1 MKKINLKVNGRLRQ
15 ILAHRDL
22 VLLDMLRDIY
32 NLTGAKQSCD
42 RKGQCGACMVIVN
55 GKAVLSCL
63 VKVISLE
70 GADIITVEGLGTP
83 DNPHLIQEAFVLAG
97 AIQCGFCTPG
107 MIMTAKALLDTN
119 PNPTTQ
125 DIKTAF
131 RRNLCRCTGYM
142 RIIEAV
148 KLAGRFLRG
157 ETTPEKIRPRPD
169 DPKIGV
175 SHPRPSAMI
184 KACGVAEFGADIKLP
199 GAIEVAAVRSPHEH
213 ALIKSIDTSEAER
226 MPGVLGVLTAK
237 DIKGTNI
244 LKSTVP
250 DRPLICGYKV
260 HQIGDAVAVVAAETL
275 AQALA
280 AAKAVKVD
288 YELLP
293 TLTSPR
299 EAMAEGA
306 IQVHDDRP
314 NVCFKWPLVKGDAD
328 EALAASAVVVEGN
341 FCTQIN
347 HLAPLE
353 PEVSLAFL
361 EEGKGDDEPVLVIV
375 GRSINIH
382 AHVGVLQ
389 QALGY
394 ENIRYEEPY
403 SGGQF
408 GIKIEVITEGIAGAA
423 ALHFKRP
430 VRYVPS
436 LEETLMMTSKCYAYD
451 IDLKLGADADG
462 KLTGLAVDMLVD
474 NGAYESNGKITVQRS
489 FYMLSSSYYIPHI
502 KGEAKLIYTNNPW
515 GSAARGAGAP
525 QSHFAVECAMDMLA
539 DKLNMDPLE
548 FRLLNSLKP
557 GETQATGHFP
567 DQWPFP
573 ELCEAI
579 RPAYERAKKETAN
592 HKNGTIRRG
601 VGLGATAYGIGR
613 PTDKAMAFVELDADD
628 CVTVYAAAADPGEG
642 NDSML
647 TQLAA
652 QVLEL
657 PLNKIRIVTR
667 DTDRTAASGPAS
679 GSRITYL
686 IGGAAVDGCKK
697 LKQVMDEVGAK
708 TYNALKDAGKPTRY
722 QGEKRVI
729 DSQVLSAETGL
740 GPAYESNVHCIQMA
754 EVEVN
759 VDTGDVR
766 VDKMTVAMDAG
777 TIIHPL
783 NVIGQ
788 LEGGADMGVG
798 YALREEYITH
808 RTKDWVTFEFP
819 TMKTSFDIDTIIR
832 ETPRVNGTLGATGV
846 GEMSMTSTA
855 PAVINAVKD
864 ACGVWVTQLPATRD
878 KVKAALTNSERPHG

>member
-1 MKKINLKVNGRLRQ
+1 MKKINLKVNGRSRQ

-22 VLLDMLRDIY
+22 TLIDLLRDTY

-42 RKGQCGACMVIVN
+42 RKGQCGACTVIVN

-63 VKVISLE
+63 IKVITLD

-83 DNPHLIQEAFVLAG
+83 DNPHLIQEAFVLSG

-107 MIMTAKALLDTN
+107 MIMTAKALLDAN
-119 PNPTTQ
+119 PDPSSE
-125 DIKTAF
+125 DIKRAF

-157 ETTPEKIRPRPD
+157 ETTPDEIRPRPD
-169 DPKIGV
+169 GPKIGV
-175 SHPRPSAMI
+175 SHPRPSAML

-199 GAIEVAAVRSPHEH
+199 GATEVAVVRSPHQH
-213 ALIKSIDTSEAER
+213 ALIKAIDTSEAER

-250 DRPLICGYKV
+250 DRPLLCHDKV
-260 HQIGDAVAVVAAETL
+260 YQLGDALAIVAAETL
-275 AQALA
+275 SQAQAA
-280 AAKAVKVD
+280 VKAVKVE

-293 TLTSPR
+293 ILTSPR
-299 EAMAEGA
+299 EAMAGA
-306 IQVHDDRP
+306 AIRVHDDRP
-314 NVCFKWPLVKGDAD
+314 NACYTWPLIKGDAD
-328 EALAASAVVVEGN
+328 EALAASAVVVESS
-341 FCTQIN
+341 FQTQIS
-347 HLAPLE
+347 HQAPLE

-361 EEGKGDDEPVLVIV
+361 EEGEDGDEPVLVII

-382 AHVGVLQ
+382 AHLRVLQ
-389 QALGY
+389 EALGY
-394 ENIRYEEPY
+394 ENIRYEEPF

-436 LEETLMMTSKCYAYD
+436 LEETLQITSKCFAYD
-451 IDLKLGADADG
+451 MDLKMGADSDG
-462 KLTGLAVDMLVD
+462 KLTGLAIDMLVD

-489 FYMLSSSYYIPHI
+489 FYMLSSSYGIPHI
-502 KGEAKLIYTNNPW
+502 KGDAKLIYTNNAW

-525 QSHFAVECAMDMLA
+525 QTHFAVECAMDMLA
-539 DKLNMDPLE
+539 EKFGMDPLDY
-548 FRLLNSLKP
+548 RVLNSLRP
-557 GETQATGHFP
+557 GESQATGHVP
-567 DQWPFP
+567 HQWPFP
-573 ELCEAI
+573 ELCEAL
-579 RPAYERAKKETAN
+579 RPAYERAKRDAAQ
-592 HKNGTIRRG
+592 HKTGTIRRG

-613 PTDKAMAFVELDADD
+613 PTDKAMAFAELGTDD

-647 TQLAA
+647 TQVAA
-652 QVLEL
+652 EVLGL
-657 PLNKIRIVTR
+657 PLDKIQLVTR

-686 IGGAAVDGCKK
+686 LGGAAVEACKN
-697 LKQVMDEVGAK
+697 LKQAMDEVGAK
-708 TYNALKDAGKPTRY
+708 TWKAFNDAGMPTRY
-722 QGEKRVI
+722 QGEKKII
-729 DSQVLSAETGL
+729 DTQVLSPDTGL

-759 VDTGDVR
+759 MDTGEVK
-766 VDKMTVAMDAG
+766 VDRMTVAMDAG

-783 NVIGQ
+783 NAIGQ

-798 YALREEYITH
+798 YALREEYVAEK
-808 RTKDWVTFEFP
+808 TKDWATFAFP
-819 TMKTSFDIDTIIR
+819 TMKTSFDTDTIIR
-832 ETPRVNGTLGATGV
+832 ETPRIYGTLGATGV

-855 PAVINAVKD
+855 PAVINAIKD
-864 ACGVWVTQLPATRD
+864 ACGVWVTQLPATPER
-878 KVKAALTNSERPHG
+878 VKAALANSK

>member
-22 VLLDMLRDIY
+22 TLIDVLRDTY

-42 RKGQCGACMVIVN
+42 RKGQCGACTVIVN

-63 VKVISLE
+63 VKVVSLE
-70 GADIITVEGLGTP
+70 GTDIITVEGLGTP
-83 DNPHLIQEAFVLAG
+83 DNPHLIQEAFVLSG

-107 MIMTAKALLDTN
+107 MIMTAKALLDSN
-119 PNPTTQ
+119 PNPSTQ
-125 DIKTAF
+125 DIKRAF
-131 RRNLCRCTGYM
+131 RRNLCRCTGYV

-157 ETTPEKIRPRPD
+157 ETTPDEIRPKPD
-169 DPKIGV
+169 GPKIGI
-175 SHPRPSAMI
+175 SHPRPSAML
-184 KACGVAEFGADIKLP
+184 KACGVAEFAADIKLP
-199 GAIEVAAVRSPHEH
+199 GAIEVAAVRSPHHH

-250 DRPLICGYKV
+250 DRPLICRDKV

-275 AQALA
+275 SQARA
-280 AAKAVKVD
+280 AADAVKVD

-293 TLTSPR
+293 PLTSPR

-306 IQVHDDRP
+306 IRVHDDFP
-314 NVCFKWPLVKGDAD
+314 NVSFKWPLVKGDAD
-328 EALAASAVVVEGN
+328 EALAASAVVVESN
-341 FCTQIN
+341 FQTQIN

-361 EEGKGDDEPVLVIV
+361 EEGDEGDEPVLVII

-382 AHVGVLQ
+382 AHLGVLQ

-430 VRYVPS
+430 VRYIPT
-436 LEETLMMTSKCYAYD
+436 LEETLQMTSKCFAYD

-474 NGAYESNGKITVQRS
+474 NGSYESNGKITVQRS

-502 KGEAKLIYTNNPW
+502 KGEAKLVYTNNSW

-525 QSHFAVECAMDMLA
+525 QAHFAMECAMDMLA
-539 DKLNMDPLE
+539 EKLNMDPLE
-548 FRLLNSLKP
+548 IRLLNSLKP
-557 GETQATGHFP
+557 GETQATGHLP

-579 RPAYERAKKETAN
+579 RPAYDRAKKEAAN
-592 HKNGTIRRG
+592 YKNGVIRRG
-601 VGLGATAYGIGR
+601 VGLGATAYGVGR
-613 PTDKAMAFVELDADD
+613 PTDKAIAFAELEPDD

-642 NDSML
+642 NDSMF

-657 PLNKIRIVTR
+657 PFNRIRLVSR

-686 IGGAAVDGCKK
+686 LGGAAVEACKK
-697 LKQVMDEVGAK
+697 LKQAMDEVGAK

-729 DSQVLSAETGL
+729 DAQPLNPETGL
-740 GPAYESNVHCIQMA
+740 GPGFESNVHCIQMA

-759 VDTGDVR
+759 TETGEVK

-777 TIIHPL
+777 TIINPL
-783 NVIGQ
+783 NAIGQ

-798 YALREEYITH
+798 YALREEYVAH

-832 ETPRVNGTLGATGV
+832 ETPRIHGTLGATGV

-864 ACGVWVTQLPATRD
+864 ACGVWVTQLPATAD
-878 KVKAALTNSERPHG
+878 KVKAALVSTK